1 MSSDEAIK
9 AEGEVIEVLRNAT
22 FKVKLP
28 NGHIVTAYPAGKLKL
43 GRILI
48 FVGDKVTVEM
58 SPYDLTRGRIVWRTN
73 KAREPIQ
80 KVEAEVEEAVTTSE
94 E

>member
-22 FKVKLP
+22 FKVRLP
-28 NGHIVTAYPAGKLKL
+28 NGHVVTAYPAGKLKL

-73 KAREPIQ
+73 QSKQAAVP
-80 KVEAEVEEAVTTSE
+80 VETAVED
-94 E
+94 

>member
-1 MSSDEAIK
+1 MANTDAIK

-22 FKVKLP
+22 FKVRLP

-48 FVGDKVTVEM
+48 FEGDKVTVEL
-58 SPYDLTRGRIVWRTN
+58 SPYDLTKGRIVWRTN
-73 KAREPIQ
+73 KARAAVPAENI
-80 KVEAEVEEAVTTSE
+80 EAPKDN
-94 E
+94 

>member
-9 AEGEVIEVLRNAT
+9 AEGEVVEVLRNAT

-73 KAREPIQ
+73 KAKQAVVQEP
-80 KVEAEVEEAVTTSE
+80 VETISE
-94 E
+94 D